1 MTGPAG
7 VLSEFHD
14 SLEDAVY
21 VFDEGGSLVDAN
33 ARVGEV
39 SGLSTEEMLGI
50 THQELLD
57 EYGANESTADG
68 RAAYRAVAS
77 GDEDRERASFELR
90 DPAGDVVPVD
100 VRYTQHDEYVVAV
113 LRNLTA
119 VRERE
124 RDLEH
129 LSEQLEVLNR
139 VLRHDIR
146 NDMNVVDGWLDE
158 LEAYV
163 DDGGADALAN
173 VRDAV
178 SHTVALTT
186 EARDL
191 AEVLIEGGEMPVEP
205 IRVDVVLGQQ
215 VEKTRRKYPDATVR
229 VDGDVPAV
237 AVVANQ
243 MLSSVFDNLFGNA
256 IVHNDRDEPTVTI
269 EANRSTVDGADVVV
283 VRIADDGPGIPDA
296 VRESLF
302 GCGEKGVD
310 SPGTGMGLYLVD
322 RLVNGYGGDVHVESN
337 DPRGSVFVVAIPV
350 ADT

>member
-7 VLSEFHD
+7 VLSSFHD
-14 SLEDAVY
+14 SLGDALY
-21 VFDEGGSLVDAN
+21 VFDTSGVLVDAN

-39 SGLSTEEMLGI
+39 SGLPTAEMLGT
-50 THQELLD
+50 THEELLD
-57 EYGANESTADG
+57 EYGANETTNRG

-77 GDEDRERASFELR
+77 GDEDRSRVEFELR
-90 DPAGDVVPVD
+90 NVHGDVVPVD
-100 VRYTQHDEYVVAV
+100 VRYARHDEYVVAI

-124 RDLEH
+124 RELAR

-146 NDMNVVDGWLDE
+146 NDMNVVAGWLDE
-158 LEAYV
+158 LGPHV
-163 DDGGADALAN
+163 DAGGADALAN

-178 SHTVALTT
+178 SHTIALTT

-191 AEVLIEGGEMPVEP
+191 AEVLIQGGEMPVEP
-205 IRVDVVLGQQ
+205 IQLDVVLRQQ

-243 MLSSVFDNLFGNA
+243 MLSSVFDNLLGNA
-256 IVHNDRDEPTVTI
+256 IVHNDREEPTVV
-269 EANRSTVDGADVVV
+269 VDATLTAADDADAVVV
-283 VRIADDGPGIPDA
+283 HVADDGPGIPDA
-296 VRESLF
+296 MQESLF
-302 GCGEKGVD
+302 GRGEKGVD

-322 RLVNGYGGDVHVESN
+322 RLVSGYGGDVHVEPN
-337 DPRGSVFVVAIPV
+337 DSRGTVFTVTIPV
-350 ADT
+350 ADD

>member
-7 VLSEFHD
+7 VLSSFHD
-14 SLEDAVY
+14 SLGDALY
-21 VFDEGGSLVDAN
+21 VFDTSGVLVDAN

-39 SGLSTEEMLGI
+39 SGLPTAEMLGA
-50 THQELLD
+50 THEGLLD
-57 EYGANESTADG
+57 EYGANETTSRG

-77 GDEDRERASFELR
+77 GDEDRSRVEFELR
-90 DPAGDVVPVD
+90 NVDGDVVPVD
-100 VRYTQHDEYVVAV
+100 VRYARHDEYVVAI

-124 RDLEH
+124 RELAR

-146 NDMNVVDGWLDE
+146 NDMNVVAGWLDE
-158 LEAYV
+158 LDPHV
-163 DDGGADALAN
+163 DAGGADALAN

-178 SHTVALTT
+178 SHTIALTT

-191 AEVLIEGGEMPVEP
+191 AEVLIQGGEMPVEP
-205 IRVDVVLGQQ
+205 IRLDVVLGQQ

-237 AVVANQ
+237 DVVANQ
-243 MLSSVFDNLFGNA
+243 MLSSVFDNLLGNA
-256 IVHNDRDEPTVTI
+256 IVHNDRAEPTVT
-269 EANRSTVDGADVVV
+269 VDAALTSADDADAVV
-283 VRIADDGPGIPDA
+283 VRVADDGPGIPDGMQ
-296 VRESLF
+296 ESLF
-302 GCGEKGVD
+302 GRGEKGVD

-322 RLVNGYGGDVHVESN
+322 QLVFGYGGDVHVEPN
-337 DPRGSVFVVAIPV
+337 DPRGTVFTVTVPV
-350 ADT
+350 ADD